1 MNQLRWSALLFG
13 IGATFSHAAEVL
25 QHEITFKDKHYVL
38 SLDMRVNGTVDQVYA
53 ILTDFDHFKTLNNS
67 IKHSQLLFNNKHVST
82 VEVIAEGCVLLFC
95 KRVKQIQIVT
105 EQGNGKIDS
114 ITDPDDSDI
123 AYGEAHWQ
131 LTNDGKQTKVQYR
144 SDYVPK
150 FWVPPIIGPAILKS
164 RLLEEAQKTIHGIEA
179 RIKAEKSN
187 AK

>member
-1 MNQLRWSALLFG
+1 MSWLLRSVLLFG
-13 IGATFSHAAEVL
+13 VSATIAHATEVL
-25 QHEITFKDKHYVL
+25 QHDIKFKDKHYIL
-38 SLDMRVNGTVDQVYA
+38 SLDMRVAGTVDQVYA
-53 ILTDFDHFKTLNNS
+53 ILTDFDHFNTLNNS
-67 IKHSQLLFNNKHVST
+67 IKHSQLLFNNQHVST

-95 KRVKQIQIVT
+95 KRVRQIQIVT

-114 ITDPDDSDI
+114 ITDPDDSDM

-131 LTNDGKQTKVQYR
+131 LTAEEKQTKVQYR

-179 RIKAEKSN
+179 RIKAEKTD